1 MRQYMREYS
10 KAVKVGVAI
19 VVVLACGAFALADPG
34 SMRVTVYFAQ
44 FKGIYVGDDVTALG
58 VPIGMVESVEP
69 EADRVK
75 VVIEIDSD
83 HSVPSDVRA
92 AVVAPSLV
100 SVRSIVLGPI
110 GPIGSDESPLEDG
123 ATIPMSRTAIPV
135 EWDDIKDQLVELS
148 TALGP
153 TGANKD
159 GATSELISAT
169 AGFLEGNG
177 ASLNSTIADVSE
189 AMSTLA
195 DNSGDLFATV
205 RNLQVF
211 VTAIKGSDAQVRLFN
226 QRLAQVATILHS
238 DRFALEGALTGL
250 HQAFEEVNAFVR
262 ENKNLTVSTLREL
275 RSTTSMLAGSRQQ
288 IADILQVAPTG
299 VSNFYRI
306 LDPRGT
312 DGTLVTGTLAANN
325 LQAPAQIIC
334 GALLAAGGDRSA
346 CQEAL
351 GPLLK
356 YFAMNA
362 PPVGIGGLTNNGA
375 GDAGVADPGDGNT
388 LDGPTGTP
396 STDDADLLDGLDQ
409 LLGGQR

>member
-1 MRQYMREYS
+1 MREHLHSYS
-10 KAVKVGVAI
+10 KVIKLGVAI
-19 VVVLACGAFALADPG
+19 AVVLACGAFVLVDPG

-58 VPIGMVESVEP
+58 VPIGTVQSVEP
-69 EADRVK
+69 ESDRVK

-83 HSVPSDVRA
+83 HPVPSDVRA

-100 SVRSIVLGPI
+100 SVRSIVL

-153 TGANKD
+153 DGANKD
-159 GATSELISAT
+159 GAMSELISST
-169 AGFLEGNG
+169 AGFLKGNG

-189 AMSTLA
+189 AMSTLS

-226 QRLAQVATILHS
+226 ERLAQVATILHS

-250 HQAFEEVNAFVR
+250 HQAFDEVNAFVR

-275 RSTTSMLAGSRQQ
+275 RSTTSMLAGNRQQ

-299 VSNFYRI
+299 LSNFYQI
-306 LDPRGT
+306 LDPRGST
-312 DGTLVTGTLAANN
+312 GTLVTGELAVNN

-362 PPVGIGGLTNNGA
+362 PPIGIGGVTNNGA
-375 GDAGVADPGDGNT
+375 GDAGVVDPGDGNT
-388 LDGPTGTP
+388 LSDTP
-396 STDDADLLDGLDQ
+396 STDDANLLDGLSQ

>member
-1 MRQYMREYS
+1 MREHLRKYS
-10 KAVKVGVAI
+10 KTIKLGVA
-19 VVVLACGAFALADPG
+19 VAVVLACGAFALADPG

-58 VPIGMVESVEP
+58 VPIGTVQSVEP
-69 EADRVK
+69 EPDRVK
-75 VVIEIDSD
+75 VVIEIDTD
-83 HSVPSDVRA
+83 HPVPSDVRA

-100 SVRSIVLGPI
+100 SVRSIVL

-153 TGANKD
+153 NGANKD
-159 GATSELISAT
+159 GATSELITAT

-177 ASLNSTIADVSE
+177 SSLNSTIADVSE

-226 QRLAQVATILHS
+226 QRLAQVASILHS

-275 RSTTSMLAGSRQQ
+275 RSTTSMLAGNRQQ

-299 VSNFYRI
+299 VSNFYQI

-312 DGTLVTGTLAANN
+312 NGALATGELAVNN

-362 PPVGIGGLTNNGA
+362 PPIGIGGVTNNGA
-375 GDAGVADPGDGNT
+375 GDGGVVDPGDGNT
-388 LDGPTGTP
+388 LDGPNRTT

>member
-1 MRQYMREYS
+1 MRERS
-10 KAVKVGVAI
+10 KIIKIGIAI
-19 VVVLACGAFALADPG
+19 AVVLACGAFAFVENG
-34 SMRVTVYFAQ
+34 SIKVTAHFAQ

-58 VPIGMVESVEP
+58 VPIGTVTSVQPGEDHVEVVMELEP
-69 EADRVK
+69 
-75 VVIEIDSD
+75 D
-83 HSVPSDVRA
+83 HAVPSDVRA
-92 AVVAPSLV
+92 AVVSPSLV
-100 SVRSIVLGPI
+100 SVRSIVLGPV
-110 GPIGSDESPLEDG
+110 GSDAPPLEDG

-135 EWDDIKDQLVELS
+135 EWDEIKNQLVELS

-153 TGANKD
+153 DGANED
-159 GATSELISAT
+159 GATSDLISSGAR
-169 AGFLEGNG
+169 FLEGSG
-177 ASLNSTIADVSE
+177 GDLNTTITDVSE

-226 QRLAQVATILHS
+226 ERLAEVAALLNG
-238 DRFALEGALTGL
+238 DRFALEGALSGL
-250 HQAFEEVNAFVR
+250 HQAFEEVNVFLR
-262 ENKNLTVSTLREL
+262 RNKDLTVSTLREL
-275 RSTTSMLAGSRQQ
+275 RSTTSMLADNRQQ

-299 VSNFYRI
+299 LSNFYQI
-306 LDPRGT
+306 LDPRGST
-312 DGTLVTGTLAANN
+312 GTLVTGELAVNN

-334 GALLAAGGDRSA
+334 GALLAAGGDRSS

-362 PPVGIGGLTNNGA
+362 PPIGIGGFTNNGA
-375 GDAGVADPGDGNT
+375 GDAGVEDPGDDST
-388 LDGPTGTP
+388 PESTTP

-409 LLGGQR
+409 LLGGQ

>member
-1 MRQYMREYS
+1 MRESS
-10 KAVKVGVAI
+10 KLVKVGIAI
-19 VVVLACGAFALADPG
+19 AVVLACGAFAFVEQG
-34 SMRVTVYFAQ
+34 SMRVTAYFAQ

-58 VPIGMVESVEP
+58 VPIGTVESVEP

-75 VVIEIDSD
+75 VVMELDPD
-83 HSVPSDVRA
+83 HPVPSDVRA
-92 AVVAPSLV
+92 AVVAASLV

-110 GPIGSDESPLEDG
+110 GSDAAPLEDG

-135 EWDDIKDQLVELS
+135 EWDDVKDQLVELS

-153 TGANKD
+153 SGTNAN
-159 GATSELISAT
+159 GATSDLISSSAR
-169 AGFLEGNG
+169 FLEGNG
-177 ASLNSTIADVSE
+177 ETLNSTIADVSE

-226 QRLAQVATILHS
+226 LRLAQVSAMLDG
-238 DRFALEGALTGL
+238 DRFALEGALAGL
-250 HQAFEEVNAFVR
+250 HQAFEEVNGFLR
-262 ENKNLTVSTLREL
+262 KNKDLTVSTLREL
-275 RSTTSMLAGSRQQ
+275 RSTTSMLAGNRQQ

-299 VSNFYRI
+299 LSNFYQI
-306 LDPRGT
+306 LDPRGS
-312 DGTLVTGTLAANN
+312 DGTLVTGELAINN

-334 GALLAAGGDRSA
+334 GALLAAGGDRPA

-375 GDAGVADPGDGNT
+375 GDGGTDEPGEGDT
-388 LDGPTGTP
+388 LSGTP
-396 STDDADLLDGLDQ
+396 STDDANLLDGLDQ
-409 LLGGQR
+409 LLGGH